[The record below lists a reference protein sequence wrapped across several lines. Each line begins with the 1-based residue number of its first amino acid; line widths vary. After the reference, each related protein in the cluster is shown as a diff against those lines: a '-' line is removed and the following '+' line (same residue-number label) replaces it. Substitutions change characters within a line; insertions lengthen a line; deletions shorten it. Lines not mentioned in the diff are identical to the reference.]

1 MTSQERDCV
10 TRGHARPHLQE
21 TPPIQR
27 GQAPCQGAH
36 NGCWCSTPTHRTL
49 RHLLLQEISD
59 VIITKMTRSKVFL
72 HLVPFPFFFTTA
84 EGKERELGDGHL
96 SWSSWPCIFKQAK
109 SRSPHSSLRPFTH
122 LSQCL
127 QYSSLVKMRSSGL
140 VLTFPLHQMQ
150 QFYCKY
156 LQGLWKTAKTG
167 NPKDLAWPSEL
178 RGVYRKAFGGLFWFW
193 PRAAREMP
201 SGFG

>member
-36 NGCWCSTPTHRTL
+36 NGCRCSTPTHRTL

-109 SRSPHSSLRPFTH
+109 SQPPPFFSEAIYPPKSMFAVQQPGKNEKFRPGSYLSPPSNAAIL
-122 LSQCL
+122 L
-127 QYSSLVKMRSSGL
+127 QI
-140 VLTFPLHQMQ
+140 
-150 QFYCKY
+150 
-156 LQGLWKTAKTG
+156 
-167 NPKDLAWPSEL
+167 
-178 RGVYRKAFGGLFWFW
+178 
-193 PRAAREMP
+193 P
-201 SGFG
+201 SGFMEDSKNWEPKRPGMA

>member
-21 TPPIQR
+21 TRPIQR

-96 SWSSWPCIFKQAK
+96 YWSSWPCIFKQAK
-109 SRSPHSSLRPFTH
+109 SQSPPFFSEAIYPPKSMFAVQQPGKNEKFRPGSY
-122 LSQCL
+122 LS
-127 QYSSLVKMRSSGL
+127 
-140 VLTFPLHQMQ
+140 P
-150 QFYCKY
+150 
-156 LQGLWKTAKTG
+156 
-167 NPKDLAWPSEL
+167 PSN
-178 RGVYRKAFGGLFWFW
+178 
-193 PRAAREMP
+193 AAILL
-201 SGFG
+201 